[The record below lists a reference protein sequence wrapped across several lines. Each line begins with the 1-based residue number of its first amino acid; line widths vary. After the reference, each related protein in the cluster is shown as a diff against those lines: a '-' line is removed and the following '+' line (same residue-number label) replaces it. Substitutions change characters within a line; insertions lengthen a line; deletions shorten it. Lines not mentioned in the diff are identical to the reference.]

1 VENEF
6 EKIDRLMELYLRYS
20 DRVRSEAERLDQL
33 ELDDLELDEDEKYNR
48 KLESGLYSLQVRL
61 SLIYPVSCPFGKW
74 QMCLICV
81 YILHY
86 TLIQASTL
94 DFIFFF

>member
-33 ELDDLELDEDEKYNR
+33 ELDDLEVI
-48 KLESGLYSLQVRL
+48 SLLSFSYFDVFIL
-61 SLIYPVSCPFGKW
+61 SLNLF
-74 QMCLICV
+74 MN
-81 YILHY
+81 
-86 TLIQASTL
+86 
-94 DFIFFF
+94 